1 MEHGIRV
8 STVNLSTSDP
18 SALARFYAA
27 TARAWEIKVEE
38 PRPGWSSPERTT
50 SRSPSSTTQH
60 YQPPVWPSEPGKPPT
75 QVHLEVQVTD
85 LAGALEHALACGA
98 RLADHQPQ
106 EDVRVCLDP
115 AGHPFCLWV
124 DETGDDPA
132 ASG

>member
-8 STVNLSTSDP
+8 STVNLSTPDP

-27 TARAWEIKVEE
+27 LLGMEIRVEE
-38 PRPGWSSPERTT
+38 PSWVVITGGNNLPLAFEYD
-50 SRSPSSTTQH
+50 QH
-60 YQPPVWPSEPGKPPT
+60 YQPPVWPTEPGKPPT
-75 QVHLEVQVTD
+75 QVHLEVQVID